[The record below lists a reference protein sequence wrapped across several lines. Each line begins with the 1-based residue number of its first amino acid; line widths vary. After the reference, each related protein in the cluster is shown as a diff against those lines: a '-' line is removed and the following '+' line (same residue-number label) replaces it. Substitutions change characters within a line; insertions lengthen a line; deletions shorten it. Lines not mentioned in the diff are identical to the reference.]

1 MCLRVFQNFATIS
14 TASFSICLRCSSP
27 RKLSSRSYMR
37 LPCLTDARRTSRCRH
52 HFQTADRS
60 TIARCRRQARVIGSP
75 ARVLALTISGDSL
88 DSPLFVRK
96 SRLPANGC
104 SSAHQRF
111 CQFVVVFLRV
121 LTGDSGDFPASRH
134 IMMPSLSVDH
144 GVPSKAGR
152 KPLRSLRRQSRS
164 CRRTDINKPFETYRD
179 FYQLTAQVIATR
191 SIIAEE
197 TSVLPTATS
206 LPTADDAGTGS

>member
-1 MCLRVFQNFATIS
+1 MCLRVFQNSLTIS

-27 RKLSSRSYMR
+27 RNFRNKSCTR
-37 LPCLTDARRTSRCRH
+37 LPCLTDARRTSLVSH
-52 HFQTADRS
+52 HFQTANRS
-60 TIARCRRQARVIGSP
+60 TVARSSSQRAVIGSP

-88 DSPLFVRK
+88 TAPLFVRK

-104 SSAHQRF
+104 SSAPKAF
-111 CQFVVVFLRV
+111 CQFVVVFLRI
-121 LTGDSGDFPASRH
+121 LTGNSGISAASRH

-144 GVPSKAGR
+144 GVPRNAGR

-164 CRRTDINKPFETYRD
+164 CRQQTINKPFETYRD
-179 FYQLTAQVIATR
+179 FYQLTAQSLTTR
-191 SIIAEE
+191 SIIADE

-206 LPTADDAGTGS
+206 CPTADGAGTGS